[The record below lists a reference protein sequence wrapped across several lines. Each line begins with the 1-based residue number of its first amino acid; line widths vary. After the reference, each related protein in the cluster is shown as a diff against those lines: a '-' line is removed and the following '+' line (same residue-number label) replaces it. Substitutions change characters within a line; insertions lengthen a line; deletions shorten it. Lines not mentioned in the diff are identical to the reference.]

1 MQTQVQV
8 RGPGN
13 LLLGRVVVSMMG
25 EVSKDWVRN
34 LLRSL
39 LDKLSGLLLRIELFW
54 ATAVVSLVV
63 IFQVFSVT
71 PSTDSNTD
79 SDKAPSM

>member
-39 LDKLSGLLLRIELFW
+39 LDKLSGLLLRIELF
-54 ATAVVSLVV
+54 
-63 IFQVFSVT
+63 
-71 PSTDSNTD
+71 
-79 SDKAPSM
+79 